1 MATNQATPGPN
12 ERHRRHQRHQ
22 HPVIRRILAGVLAV
36 LGLFIALVEFRVLV
50 DVVDTAIVG
59 DFYTA
64 PSPIPDGKPGDII
77 RIESLPGAPID
88 AVAWRVL
95 YHSTDLNGDDLVVSG
110 VVIAPAGPIPDG
122 GRPVLSWG
130 HPTTGTAPECA
141 PSRFYDPFLSV
152 EGLRVMLDRGYVVAY
167 TDYTGMG
174 VENPNSYLI
183 GLTAAHNVLDA
194 ARAATAIPQAGAN
207 TDLLLWGHSQG
218 GQAVLFAA
226 QEAAD
231 YAPEFDLR
239 AVAVAAPAADL
250 GALLDAHLDD
260 VSGVTIGSYAFA
272 AFSEIYDVPADSIL
286 TPAAVQILPDM
297 NELCLLTQMEE
308 LHKIAGPLIGSFMSA
323 DPSTTE
329 PWADLLQQNSAGAT
343 GFDAPLFVAQGLRDA
358 LVVPSATEKF
368 VAIEQALGI
377 DVTMHEV
384 SWADHGSIAYAAL
397 PALNSWL
404 DQVLTQ

>member
-1 MATNQATPGPN
+1 MARTGA
-12 ERHRRHQRHQ
+12 HRPHRLRL
-22 HPVIRRILAGVLAV
+22 RITAVAFALLAML
-36 LGLFIALVEFRVLV
+36 IMMVEVRLLV
-50 DVVDTAIVG
+50 DVVDTEIVG

-64 PSPIPDGKPGDII
+64 PSPVPAGSPGDII
-77 RIESLPGAPID
+77 RIESLPGAPVD
-88 AVAWRVL
+88 ALAWRVL
-95 YHSTDLNGDDLVVSG
+95 YHSTDLNGDDLVVAG
-110 VVIAPAGPIPDG
+110 VVIAPAGPVPDG

-167 TDYTGMG
+167 TDYAGMG
-174 VENPNSYLI
+174 VQGPNSYLI
-183 GLTAAHNVLDA
+183 GLTAAHTVLDA
-194 ARAATAIPQAGAN
+194 ARVATAIPQAGAN

-226 QEAAD
+226 QEAAA

-260 VSGVTIGSYAFA
+260 VSGVTIGSYAFQ
-272 AFSEIYDVPADSIL
+272 AFSEIYDEPLDTIL
-286 TPAAVQILPDM
+286 TPAAIQVLPGM
-297 NELCLLTQMEE
+297 NSLCLLTQMEE
-308 LHKIAGPLIGSFMSA
+308 LHRIAGPLIGSFMIS
-323 DPSTTE
+323 DPATTE
-329 PWADLLQQNSAGAT
+329 PWADLLQQNSAGGT

-358 LVVPSATEKF
+358 LVVPSATETF
-368 VAIEQALGI
+368 VAGEQALGI
-377 DVTMHEV
+377 DVTHVEV

-397 PALNSWL
+397 PALSDWL
-404 DQVLTQ
+404 DRVLRD